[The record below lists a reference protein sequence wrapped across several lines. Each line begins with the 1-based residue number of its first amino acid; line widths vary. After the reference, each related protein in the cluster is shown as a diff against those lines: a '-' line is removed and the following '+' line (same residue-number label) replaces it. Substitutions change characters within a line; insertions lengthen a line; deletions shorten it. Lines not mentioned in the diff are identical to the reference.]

1 MASKRILIVEDN
13 VDSGTTLQ
21 MVLNALGHDVQFVPD
36 GESAMPM
43 VPRFRPQIVILDLGL
58 PGMQGH
64 EAARRLRELDKQ
76 GKMVI
81 IALSGWG
88 RESDVE
94 SSKAAGIDRHLVKP
108 LDLEALKQAIGDL
121 PDSGPD
127 S

>member
-21 MVLNALGHDVQFVPD
+21 MILHALGHDVQFVLD
-36 GESAMPM
+36 GESAMPL
-43 VPRFRPQIVILDLGL
+43 VGRFRPQIVILDLGL

-64 EAARRLRELDKQ
+64 EAARRLRELDTE
-76 GKMVI
+76 GKMKI

-88 RESDVE
+88 RETDVE
-94 SSKAAGIDRHLVKP
+94 RSKVAGIDRHLVKP
-108 LDLEALKQAIGDL
+108 LDLQALKEAIGDL
-121 PDSGPD
+121 PVCGPD